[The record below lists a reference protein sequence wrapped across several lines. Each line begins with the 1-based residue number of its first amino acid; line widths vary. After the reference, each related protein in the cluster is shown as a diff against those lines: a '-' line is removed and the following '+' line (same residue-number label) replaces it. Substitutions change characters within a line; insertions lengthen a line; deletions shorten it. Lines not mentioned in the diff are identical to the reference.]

1 MARVNSTETAE
12 SRWNW
17 LYKLS
22 GAAALIVG
30 VLFLIPVLDLIIP
43 GFQPGTAN
51 GWLSLFQDNWLVVIF
66 KLHAG
71 FRGVQSNQ
79 LYNLNFLDIAIM
91 ALVGVVYLGLYAALR
106 RAGKIWSIIALAQP
120 FLGIALFMAT
130 KSAGRSGVMGAGLVI
145 SIIMLRGNI
154 FNKVTA
160 YMGLLSSA
168 LLLFGDISEG
178 ITHSYVIAIL
188 TGVGY
193 VLLIVWFFLIAK
205 SLFQHGQGVQFH
217 IMRQIQ

>member
-1 MARVNSTETAE
+1 MARVNSTETAD

-51 GWLSLFQDNWLVVIF
+51 GWSSLFQDNWLVVIF

-71 FRGVQSNQ
+71 FRGVQSDQ

-188 TGVGY
+188 TGIGY

-205 SLFQHGQGVQFH
+205 SLFQRGQGVQFH